1 MHNLNT
7 LRCKPSTLYPESV
20 DRCKVSRLLTRPDA
34 HKLKTQLKINAEQF
48 ADLFG
53 VSPSLAHGWMN
64 GTRKPIGA
72 ARKLLLLVERNPA
85 LIEELKQI

>member
-1 MHNLNT
+1 MHNINT
-7 LRCKPSTLYPESV
+7 ISCKQSTLFPERN
-20 DRCKVSRLLTRPDA
+20 DRCKVSRLFTRPDA
-34 HKLKTQLKINAEQF
+34 HKLKNLLKINSEQF

-72 ARKLLLLVERNPA
+72 ARKLLLLVERNPN